1 MKNSTILSAILFCFL
16 ISTSCSDD
24 EKYEETNEINPLICI
39 PANLQSNTIAFY
51 PFTNGSLNDNV
62 SSNILTN
69 TTSAHSSSDRNSN
82 QNCAFE
88 FDSSSNDFVSTTNTN
103 FLNNLSEFSV
113 SLWFKP
119 NQNWNG
125 VFNVLLSRDQ
135 GYYCEDK
142 YGQWSLALYDGNQPV
157 FGHLNAVWDMTWNSN
172 NDHNSWHHLVATYNQ
187 VNTSISIYRNGVL
200 KNSETGIENNCNIT
214 PTVQDIGDL
223 IVGKFFDGKLDDII
237 IFNKELNQSQITTL
251 FQMDPCCQ

>member
-1 MKNSTILSAILFCFL
+1 MKNSTILSAILFCFFIL
-16 ISTSCSDD
+16 TSCSDD
-24 EKYEETNEINPLICI
+24 EKNEEINEINPLICI

-51 PFTNGSLNDNV
+51 PFSNGSLNDGVN
-62 SSNILTN
+62 SNILTN

-119 NQNWNG
+119 NQPGDGNYH
-125 VFNVLLSRDQ
+125 VLLSRDD
-135 GYYCEDK
+135 GLHCPDTN
-142 YGQWSLALYDGNQPV
+142 GQWSLGLYDGNQPV
-157 FGHLNAVWDMTWNSN
+157 FGYLNAVWDFSWKYNIDYN
-172 NDHNSWHHLVATYNQ
+172 NWHHLVATYNQ
-187 VNTSISIYRNGVL
+187 VNNSLSIYRNGIL
-200 KNSETGIENNCNIT
+200 RNSKTGIETGCGTT

-223 IVGKFFDGKLDDII
+223 IIGKFFDGKIDDII
-237 IFNKELNQSQITTL
+237 IFNKELNQSQITAL
-251 FQMDPCCQ
+251 FEMDPCCQ